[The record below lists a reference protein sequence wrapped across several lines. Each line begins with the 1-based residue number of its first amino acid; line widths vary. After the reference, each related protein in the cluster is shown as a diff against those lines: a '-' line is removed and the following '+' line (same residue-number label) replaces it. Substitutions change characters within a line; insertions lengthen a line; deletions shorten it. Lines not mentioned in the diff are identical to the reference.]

1 MLSAA
6 KPNTRTVIIFV
17 LCKQSPKSSNLL
29 IRIMFV
35 DDTNLFYE
43 HSNNIL
49 FKTVN
54 DELINIKERFSAKK
68 LSLNVGKTKF
78 SLFHKSDKKIQHSF
92 FSTNTKNKLSRYL
105 KNQYDQISRCLIRRE
120 FIMEWTYKI
129 SWR

>member
-105 KNQYDQISRCLIRRE
+105 KNQYDQISPCLIRRE